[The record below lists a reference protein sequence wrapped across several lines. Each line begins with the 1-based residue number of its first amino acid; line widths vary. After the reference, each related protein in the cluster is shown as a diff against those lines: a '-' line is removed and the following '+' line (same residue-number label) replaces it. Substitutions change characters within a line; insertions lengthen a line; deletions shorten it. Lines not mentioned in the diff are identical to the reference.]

1 MIKEMCIMADWKKVA
16 VAALLADNQIDD
28 SEVKVLKRELYA
40 DGQIDKKEVEFLIEL
55 RHTAQKRA
63 KGAPLSQ
70 VFENF
75 FFKAIQ
81 DNVLADGQIDAREAN
96 WLRKM
101 LFADQ
106 KIDDNEKKFLKK
118 LKGAATK
125 TCKQFDQLCEE
136 CLCQ

>member
-1 MIKEMCIMADWKKVA
+1 MADWKKVA
-16 VAALLADNQIDD
+16 LAALLADNTIDD
-28 SEVKVLKRELYA
+28 NEVRILKKELYA
-40 DGQIDKKEVEFLIEL
+40 DGKIDKKEVEFLIEL
-55 RHTAQKRA
+55 RTAAQKRA

-81 DNVLADGQIDAREAN
+81 DNVLADGKIDAREAN

-118 LKGAATK
+118 LKSAATK
-125 TCKQFDQLCEE
+125 TCQAFDDLCAE
-136 CLCQ
+136 CWCQC